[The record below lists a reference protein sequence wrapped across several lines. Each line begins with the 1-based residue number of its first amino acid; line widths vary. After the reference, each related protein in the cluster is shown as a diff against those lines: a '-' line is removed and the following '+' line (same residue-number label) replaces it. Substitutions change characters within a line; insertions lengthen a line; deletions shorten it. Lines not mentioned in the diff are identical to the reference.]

1 MLKSNDSI
9 RFTQVE
15 IERYREI
22 GMDVSTVKSDAD
34 YEALITQWAMQLAAE
49 RPALLEQVAEKMAES
64 KGVSRPP
71 RLRVVAS
78 QTDAD
83 NQPE

>member
-1 MLKSNDSI
+1 MLKSTASI

-64 KGVSRPP
+64 KGVSPPP
-71 RLRVVAS
+71 RLWVVAS
-78 QTDAD
+78 QTDVD
-83 NQPE
+83 IQPE

>member
-22 GMDVSTVKSDAD
+22 GMDVSAVKSDAD

-49 RPALLEQVAEKMAES
+49 RPVLLEQVAAKMADA
-64 KGVSRPP
+64 KGVSLPH

-83 NQPE
+83 TQSE

>member
-49 RPALLEQVAEKMAES
+49 RPALLEQVAAKMADA
-64 KGVSRPP
+64 KGVSLPH
-71 RLRVVAS
+71 RLRVVVS

-83 NQPE
+83 TQPE